1 MEQAIR
7 TINTQLQD
15 FMNKIQG
22 QFDALPD
29 REYVDNAIGAIATE
43 LKYAADELQAE
54 INERV
59 LISDFQDANASLS
72 AEIDKRALLTDL
84 ESRDA
89 ALLAE
94 IQNRAFISDV
104 QDADNDL

>member
-43 LKYAADELQAE
+43 LKYAADEL
-54 INERV
+54 
-59 LISDFQDANASLS
+59 
-72 AEIDKRALLTDL
+72 
-84 ESRDA
+84 
-89 ALLAE
+89 
-94 IQNRAFISDV
+94 
-104 QDADNDL
+104 